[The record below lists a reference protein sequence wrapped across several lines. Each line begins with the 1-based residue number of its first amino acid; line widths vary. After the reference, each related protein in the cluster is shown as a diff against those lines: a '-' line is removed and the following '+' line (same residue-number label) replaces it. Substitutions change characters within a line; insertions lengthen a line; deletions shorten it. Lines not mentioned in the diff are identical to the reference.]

1 MHTKEQNDQVCLSGS
16 DTLIGNHSRPNACR
30 HYMQAIPGATL
41 CRYLA
46 ESGCVGMCV
55 NLCKTPTQT
64 FFTEELGMPL
74 TMKPNF
80 EDYSCD
86 MVFGEVPPS
95 LDTDEVNTQAC
106 YDACPQGKA
115 GLGKC
120 HKLG

>member
-1 MHTKEQNDQVCLSGS
+1 MSELAAIFCFLSN
-16 DTLIGNHSRPNACR
+16 LQHVR
-30 HYMQAIPGATL
+30 H

-80 EDYSCD
+80 DDYSCD

-95 LDTDEVNTQAC
+95 LDTDEVNAQPC
-106 YDACPQGKA
+106 YDTCPQSKSDCN
-115 GLGKC
+115 KC
-120 HKLG
+120 HKLA